1 MPYRPC
7 GKDRGGPTGY
17 GGQGRLRD
25 ALPMTRCG
33 LNGYT
38 HHPDLV
44 RAVKKALWAIDP
56 RTGLTL
62 LCRNGAKPCDRVLL
76 RADGPAVWGA
86 LVPKHPGKRPRFA
99 SRNPR
104 GCYIHE
110 KFCSL
115 PKKEPFYKREYVGYS
130 PEIKRLPDASRGQK
144 TIEGTAPNPFSWNDA
159 WPPHRCAPV
168 P

>member
-1 MPYRPC
+1 MADPYQTLGISKSASETDIKKAYRKLAKELHPDRNKLSSEHPLRSLTVRQKKYIPYRPC

-17 GGQGRLRD
+17 DGQGRLRD

-62 LCRNGAKPCDRVLL
+62 L
-76 RADGPAVWGA
+76 
-86 LVPKHPGKRPRFA
+86 
-99 SRNPR
+99 
-104 GCYIHE
+104 
-110 KFCSL
+110 
-115 PKKEPFYKREYVGYS
+115 
-130 PEIKRLPDASRGQK
+130 
-144 TIEGTAPNPFSWNDA
+144 
-159 WPPHRCAPV
+159 
-168 P
+168 